1 MKIIIAGA
9 GEVGFHLAK
18 LLSYESQEITL
29 IDPNKHSLVYAES
42 HLDIKVLNGD
52 ATSIRMLNEAKIKS
66 AELFVTNISKYVKE
80 KLITEESEQIIFG
93 FILHVIKNERMK
105 YEESI
110 AENLIKNN
118 KEYLQTW
125 AIYTKIIENYKL
137 YK

>member
-1 MKIIIAGA
+1 MKINLTIA
-9 GEVGFHLAK
+9 
-18 LLSYESQEITL
+18 LL
-29 IDPNKHSLVYAES
+29 DC
-42 HLDIKVLNGD
+42 LNG
-52 ATSIRMLNEAKIKS
+52 NIKS

-137 YK
+137 ADSLYCKEN